1 MRLLTV
7 VALAALAFAV
17 DARPFAADFEKF
29 KSRFGKAYADAK
41 EEKYRYGVF
50 VSNMMT
56 ARKLAKTNPLAQ
68 FGATEFMDM
77 TPQEFKIRHSA
88 EKYYARAAG
97 KHQAKADM
105 FTKEQVLAAQA
116 TKVDWRT
123 KGAVTPIKNQG
134 QCGSCWSFSSTGSI
148 EGQWFLAGNT
158 LTSVSEQELVS
169 CDTIDSGCNGGLMD
183 NAWTWLMQAQNG
195 SIVTEASYPYVS
207 GSGEV
212 PACSLSGKQFGAQI
226 NGHLDVPKTEDQM
239 AAFVLASGPMSVAVD
254 ATSWQTYTGGIL
266 TDCISN
272 QIDHGVLVVG
282 YDDTNN
288 PPYWIIKNS
297 WGTSWGENGY
307 IRVQKGTDQCLI
319 TSYPCSSTVAKAG
332 PTPAPGPNPTPAPTS
347 PAGKDFEQKWCQ
359 DPTCKNCTAVRLPQ
373 GKCITGTKYSYVATC
388 ATDALI
394 IESFPTRDCRGTAT
408 VTSNPL
414 GQCSI
419 VFSDAHSEHFISN
432 DCNPPAPKPTPAP
445 TTAAPTPAPT
455 SNFIQMICQDAAC
468 SQGCQNNTFPQNTCL
483 ALNGGG
489 SAIVQCNAEGLLLT
503 EYPLSQSC
511 TGMSIPSQ
519 MPVDQCLQDQ
529 QGGSLENFCPSS
541 GSQSGKKGDKVHMT
555 PEAAARA
562 SSLRARLQR
571 RA

>member
-1 MRLLTV
+1 MRLLTI
-7 VALAALAFAV
+7 VALVALAFAA
-17 DARPFAADFEKF
+17 DARPFASEFEKF
-29 KSRFGKAYADAK
+29 KTRFGKAYGDAK

-88 EKYYARAAG
+88 EKYYARAAS
-97 KHQAKADM
+97 KHNAKKDLLSA
-105 FTKEQVLAAQA
+105 EEVLAAQGS
-116 TKVDWRT
+116 KVDWRT

-169 CDTIDSGCNGGLMD
+169 CDTIDSGCQGGLMD

-207 GSGEV
+207 GNGEV
-212 PACSLSGKQFGAQI
+212 PTCALSGKQFGAQI
-226 NGHLDVPKTEDQM
+226 NGHLDVPKTEQQM
-239 AAFVLASGPMSVAVD
+239 GAFVLKSGPMSVAVD

-282 YDDTNN
+282 FDDTNN

-319 TSYPCSSTVAKAG
+319 TSYPCSSTVAPAG
-332 PTPAPGPNPTPAPTS
+332 PTPAPGPGPNPTPVPPTPS
-347 PAGKDFEQKWCQ
+347 GKEFEQKWCE
-359 DPTCKNCTAVRLPQ
+359 DPKCTNCSAVRLPQ
-373 GKCITGTKYSYVATC
+373 GKCITGKKNSYIATC

-394 IESFPTRDCRGTAT
+394 VQAFATRDCRGTAT
-408 VTSNPL
+408 VTANPL
-414 GQCSI
+414 DQCSI
-419 VFSDAHSEHFISN
+419 VFSSEHTEHFISN
-432 DCNPPAPKPTPAP
+432 DCHPPAPKPT
-445 TTAAPTPAPT
+445 TTAAPPTPAPT
-455 SNFIQMICQDAAC
+455 SNFIQMMCQDAAC

-483 ALNGGG
+483 PLNGGG
-489 SAIVQCNAEGLLLT
+489 SATVVCQPGEVVLT

-511 TGMSIPSQ
+511 TGMSIPST
-519 MPVDQCLQDQ
+519 MPTDQCLQDQ
-529 QGGSLENFCPSS
+529 QGGSLENFCPTSS
-541 GSQSGKKGDKVHMT
+541 AMSGVRGTKVHMT
-555 PEAAARA
+555 REASMRAAA
-562 SSLRARLQR
+562 LRSRLR
-571 RA
+571 RQN